1 VRASLIV
8 GGTKVVEIL
17 DGFSSY
23 HCISYGDL
31 EAWGAHSD
39 AGLEEKLIG
48 EFVNCIVNDV

>member
-1 VRASLIV
+1 LKSEHTVKAH
-8 GGTKVVEIL
+8 
-17 DGFSSY
+17 GFSSY